1 MPLQDIAI
9 IGGGLAGAQAAEQ
22 LREGGYDGRITLV
35 SDERELP
42 YLRPPLS
49 KDYLSGKADRDHVF
63 VHPEPWYRD
72 HDVDLILGNAAKRLD
87 IDEQRVHLA
96 DGEHLDYDALLL
108 ATGSSPRPLTI
119 PGVGLSGVCTLRRL
133 DDSDYLRTQL
143 VRDRRVVIIGAG
155 WIGLEVASAAR
166 AAGSVVTMLEAADLP
181 MARVLGPALGRYFA
195 DLHRAHGVDLRLGVR
210 IEQLTGHHGHVT
222 GVRLVDG
229 TQIDADLVV
238 VGVGITPNVDL
249 AADAGLEV
257 DNGIVVDEHLRSSVS
272 DVYAAG
278 DVANAFHP
286 LLRHHLRVEHWANA
300 RYQPA
305 VAAQSML
312 GKNAVY
318 DRLPFFYSDQYDI
331 GLEYVGHAG
340 PDDVDTVRVRGD
352 LDAHQFVAFWISD
365 RRVLA
370 GMHVNTWGATEAIE
384 ALIRSRR
391 DVDLDRLVDLD
402 VSLEEV

>member
-9 IGGGLAGAQAAEQ
+9 IGGGLAGAQGAEQ
-22 LREGGYDGRITLV
+22 LREAGYDGRIALV

-49 KDYLSGKADRDHVF
+49 KDYLLGKADREHVF
-63 VHPEPWYRD
+63 VHPETWYRD
-72 HDVDLILGNAAKRLD
+72 HDVDLILGNGAKRLD

-96 DGEHLDYDALLL
+96 DGGHLDYDALLL
-108 ATGSSPRPLTI
+108 ATGSSPRHLSV
-119 PGVGLSGVCTLRRL
+119 PGAGLSGVCTLRRL
-133 DDSDYLRTQL
+133 DDSEVLRTQFA
-143 VRDRRVVIIGAG
+143 RDQRVVIIGAG

-166 AAGSVVTMLEAADLP
+166 ASGRVVTMLEAADLP
-181 MARVLGPALGRYFA
+181 MVRVLGPALGRYFA
-195 DLHRAHGVDLRLGVR
+195 DLHRAHGVDLRLGVTV
-210 IEQLTGHHGHVT
+210 EQLTGEHGRVT
-222 GVRLVDG
+222 GVRLADG

-249 AADAGLEV
+249 AADAGVDV
-257 DNGIVVDEHLRSSVS
+257 DNGIVVDEHLRASVS

-312 GKNAVY
+312 GRPAVY

-331 GLEYVGHAG
+331 GLEYVGHAR
-340 PDDVDTVRVRGD
+340 PDDVDAVQVRGD
-352 LDAHQFVAFWISD
+352 LDAHQFVAFWTSG

-370 GMHVNTWGATEAIE
+370 GMHVNTWGTTDAMES
-384 ALIRSRR
+384 LIRSGR
-391 DVDLDRLVDLD
+391 DVDLDRLVDPD
-402 VSLEEV
+402 VPLEEV